1 MLLICIIFIFYKVL
15 LPTFFLV
22 VYTFF
27 FIDFCKRKNGQKQE
41 QVKKKAF
48 KINAKIEDVGL
59 NEDLKSTET
68 RNGH

>member
-1 MLLICIIFIFYKVL
+1 MLLIIDNFFNFDKVL

-27 FIDFCKRKNGQKQE
+27 IDFCKRKNGQK

-59 NEDLKSTET
+59 NED
-68 RNGH
+68 